1 MPHPFKVKI
10 DFWFFVLIIS
20 IGLVTVFLVFPFGS
34 LLITG
39 FQDARTGEFTTGHFE
54 RFFRTRF
61 FHMSLRRSM
70 NVSVAAT
77 IFSVILGITMAY
89 LTTMFKILGK
99 KTVDILI
106 IISML
111 SPPFLG
117 SYSWILMAGRA
128 GIFTRFF
135 RDNFGITIPSIYG
148 FGGIVLVMTLSG
160 FPLIFLLVR
169 GALRKIDASVLEAAE
184 SLGCSPFKKAM
195 TIVFPLVTPTLFAAA
210 VLVFIDAF
218 TDFGTPLLLGQG
230 YMVMPLL
237 IFNQFMG
244 DMGGNQY
251 FASAMALIMVIII
264 TVLFVGQKYI
274 VNRRSYAM
282 NSLNPLQSVKLKG
295 PKNIIAH
302 AIVYFVTFV
311 ASLPQIVVIFTSFRA
326 TRGPIFVPGFS
337 LDSYVGIFRTL
348 GTAIRNTYLFSLYAI
363 IIILLLGMLFAYLTV
378 RRKSFLTNV
387 LDTIAMLPFVIPG
400 SVIGIILILS
410 FNRQPLLLIGTT
422 QIMVL
427 AFVIRRLPFTLRSSS
442 AILHQINPSM
452 EEAAISL
459 GDTPMKA
466 FFKVTA
472 IMMMPGVISGAILS
486 WITIINELSATIL
499 LFTTRTRTMTVAIF
513 HEIMRGGFGA
523 AAALATILTVT
534 TVISLLIFFK
544 ITGKKELSM

>member
-1 MPHPFKVKI
+1 MSNPFKIKI
-10 DFWFFVLIIS
+10 DFWFFVLVLS
-20 IGLVTVFLVFPFGS
+20 IGLVVLFLVYPLGS
-34 LLITG
+34 LLVTG
-39 FQDARTGEFTTGHFE
+39 FQDVRTKEFTTGHFE
-54 RFFRTRF
+54 RFFGTRF
-61 FHMSLRRSM
+61 FYMTLRRSM
-70 NVSVAAT
+70 NVSIAAT

-89 LTTMFKILGK
+89 LTSMFKIRAK
-99 KTVDILI
+99 KFVDILI

-160 FPLIFLLVR
+160 FPLIFLLAR
-169 GALRKIDASVLEAAE
+169 GALRKVDASVVEASE
-184 SLGCSPFKKAM
+184 SLGCTPFKKAL
-195 TIVFPLVTPTLFAAA
+195 TVVFPLVTPTIFAAA

-237 IFNQFMG
+237 VFNQFMG

-264 TVLFVGQKYI
+264 TILFVVQKYV
-274 VNRRSYAM
+274 VNRKSYAM
-282 NSLNPLQSVKLKG
+282 NSLNPIQPVKLKG
-295 PKNIIAH
+295 PKNFIAH
-302 AIVYFVTFV
+302 GIVYLVTLI
-311 ASLPQIVVIFTSFRA
+311 ASLPQIVVIITSFRA
-326 TRGPIFVPGFS
+326 TRGPIFVSGFS
-337 LDSYVGIFRTL
+337 LDSYTGIFRTL
-348 GTAIRNTYLFSLYAI
+348 GPAIRNTYMYSIYAI
-363 IIILLLGMLFAYLTV
+363 ILILLFGMLFAYLSV

-387 LDTIAMLPFVIPG
+387 LDTVAMLPFVIPG

-410 FNRQPLLLIGTT
+410 FNRQPLMMIGTA

-427 AFVIRRLPFTLRSSS
+427 AFVIRRLPYTLRSSS
-442 AILHQINPSM
+442 AILHQISPSM

-459 GDTPMKA
+459 GDSPMKA

-486 WITIINELSATIL
+486 WITIINELSSTIL

-534 TVISLLIFFK
+534 TIISLLVFFK
-544 ITGKKELSM
+544 ITGKAELSM